1 MENEAYSPVRIEEL
15 EAFRMVRY
23 VVISHDPE
31 TDALNHM
38 KRWAEENGISGS
50 WGRVNRII
58 GWDFPYLSQEQVN
71 VFHMHGYAAACILPE
86 DFTPSCKDM
95 EAVAQEKEKYAVI
108 TITEPF
114 NNPFELIP
122 NAYKTIMSYME
133 VNGIKHKSDG
143 KCLPCFES
151 EYEKA
156 GVSYMDIYVTV
167 DMN

>member
-1 MENEAYSPVRIEEL
+1 
-15 EAFRMVRY
+15 
-23 VVISHDPE
+23 
-31 TDALNHM
+31 
-38 KRWAEENGISGS
+38 
-50 WGRVNRII
+50 
-58 GWDFPYLSQEQVN
+58 
-71 VFHMHGYAAACILPE
+71 
-86 DFTPSCKDM
+86 M

-133 VNGIKHKSDG
+133 VNGIKHKPDG

-151 EYEKA
+151 EYEKD
-156 GVSYMDIYVTV
+156 GVSYMDIFVTV